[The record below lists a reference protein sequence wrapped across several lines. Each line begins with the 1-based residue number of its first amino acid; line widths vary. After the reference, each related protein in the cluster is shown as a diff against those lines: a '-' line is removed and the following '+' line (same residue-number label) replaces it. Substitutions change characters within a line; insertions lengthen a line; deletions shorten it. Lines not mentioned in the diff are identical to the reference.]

1 MSVSRMF
8 EMLYILL
15 ERDRVTAAELARRL
29 EVSVR
34 TVYRDAQALCEAG
47 VPLYAER
54 GRDGGL
60 SILPGCKL
68 SRALLTEQERSG
80 VLSALRAMQQT
91 GADDGQTLRRLS
103 AFWGGD
109 APDWV
114 RIDLAD
120 WSGKQDALIGTIKA
134 AILGRQRLG
143 FDYCGESGSPS
154 SREVCPFTL
163 WFKGRSW
170 YLLAYCLSREAM
182 RTFKLSR
189 IRRVKPLEGGFPEQ
203 AYAAHRAYAPE
214 IIADSTPLVPL
225 TLRVDGCMAFRVL
238 DDFLE
243 EEITRLPDGS
253 FLIRTAFPPGGW
265 VISLVLSNGGHAE
278 VLEPAKTRE
287 AAIWAL
293 RGALARYG
301 EGNSSQN
308 EKT

>member
-1 MSVSRMF
+1 MSVSRLF

-15 ERDRVTAAELARRL
+15 ERDRVTAAELSRRL

-103 AFWGGD
+103 AFWGND

-120 WSGKQDALIGTIKA
+120 WSGTQDALIATIKA
-134 AILGRQRLG
+134 AILGHRRLG
-143 FDYCGESGSPS
+143 FDYCGESGIPS
-154 SREVCPFTL
+154 AREVCPFTL
-163 WFKGRSW
+163 WFKGQSW
-170 YLLAYCLSREAM
+170 YLLAYCLSRGAM

-189 IRRVKPLEGGFPEQ
+189 IRRAQMLEGGFPEQ
-203 AYAAHRAYAPE
+203 AFAAHQSYAPKAA
-214 IIADSTPLVPL
+214 ADGTPLVPL
-225 TLRVDGCMAFRVL
+225 VLRVDGCMAFRVL
-238 DDFLE
+238 DDFRE
-243 EEITRLPDGS
+243 EEITRMTDGS
-253 FLIRTAFPPGGW
+253 FLVRTAFPPGAW
-265 VISLVLSNGGHAE
+265 VISFILGYGGHAE
-278 VLEPAKTRE
+278 VLEPENIRVAVLCELRR
-287 AAIWAL
+287 AL
-293 RGALARYG
+293 IRYG
-301 EGNSSQN
+301 EENSSQN

>member
-1 MSVSRMF
+1 MSVSRLF

-15 ERDRVTAAELARRL
+15 ERDRVTAAELSRRL

-34 TVYRDAQALCEAG
+34 TVYRDAQSLCEAG

-68 SRALLTEQERSG
+68 SRALLTDQERSG
-80 VLSALRAMQQT
+80 VLAALRAMQQT

-143 FDYCGESGSPS
+143 FDYCGESGVS
-154 SREVCPFTL
+154 SAREVCPFTL
-163 WFKGRSW
+163 WFKGHSW

-189 IRRVKPLEGGFPEQ
+189 IRRIQLLDGDFPGQAFAAHQ
-203 AYAAHRAYAPE
+203 AYASE
-214 IIADSTPLVPL
+214 TGADSTPLMPL
-225 TLRVDGCMAFRVL
+225 VLRVDGCMAFRVL
-238 DDFLE
+238 DDFRE
-243 EEITRLPDGS
+243 EEITRMPDGS
-253 FLIRTAFPPGGW
+253 FLIQTAFPPGSWTVSFILGY
-265 VISLVLSNGGHAE
+265 GGHAE
-278 VLEPAKTRE
+278 VLAPAQTRE
-287 AAIWAL
+287 AVISGL
-293 RGALARYG
+293 RSALARYG
-301 EGNSSQN
+301 EENSSQD

>member
-15 ERDRVTAAELARRL
+15 ERDRVTAAELAARL

-34 TVYRDAQALCEAG
+34 TVYRDAQALSEAG
-47 VPLYAER
+47 IPLYTER

-68 SRALLTEQERSG
+68 RSALLTEQDRSA
-80 VLSALRAMQQT
+80 LLAALRAMQQT

-103 AFWGGD
+103 AFLGSD

-120 WSGKQDALIGTIKA
+120 WSGTQDSLIATLKT
-134 AILGRQRLG
+134 AILERRLLA
-143 FDYCGESGSPS
+143 FDYYGEAGRSTA
-154 SREVCPFTL
+154 REVCPFTL

-170 YLLAYCLSREAM
+170 YLHAYCLTRGAM

-189 IRRVKPLEGGFPEQ
+189 IHRARIAEGSFPPE
-203 AYAAHRAYAPE
+203 AYAASNASMPGEMPDAVPQV
-214 IIADSTPLVPL
+214 PLV
-225 TLRVDGCMAFRVL
+225 LRVDGCMAFRVL
-238 DDFLE
+238 DDFRE
-243 EEITRLPDGS
+243 EEITRQEDGS

-265 VISLVLSNGGHAE
+265 VVSFVLSYGGHAE
-278 VLEPAKTRE
+278 VLAPEQTRVAVRE
-287 AAIWAL
+287 ALCA
-293 RGALARYG
+293 ALARYDG
-301 EGNSSQN
+301 ENSSQDT
-308 EKT
+308 KT

>member
-15 ERDRVTAAELARRL
+15 ERDRVTAAELAALL

-47 VPLYAER
+47 IPLYAER

-68 SRALLTEQERSG
+68 KSALLTEQDKG
-80 VLSALRAMQQT
+80 TLLAALRATQQT

-103 AFWGGD
+103 AFLGSD

-120 WSGKQDALIGTIKA
+120 WSGTQDSLIATLKA
-134 AILGRQRLG
+134 AILGRKRLA
-143 FDYCGESGSPS
+143 FDYYGEAGRPTA
-154 SREVCPFTL
+154 REVCPFTL

-170 YLLAYCLSREAM
+170 YLHAYCLTRSAM

-189 IRRVKPLEGGFPEQ
+189 IRRAHIAEGGFPPEVH
-203 AYAAHRAYAPE
+203 AAASEGTPGEIPGSAPLM
-214 IIADSTPLVPL
+214 PLV
-225 TLRVDGCMAFRVL
+225 LRVDGWMAFRAL
-238 DDFLE
+238 DDFREAEVTQLE
-243 EEITRLPDGS
+243 DGS
-253 FLIRTAFPPGGW
+253 FLIRTAFPPGEW
-265 VISLVLSNGGHAE
+265 VVSFILGYGGHAE
-278 VLEPAKTRE
+278 VLAPEDMRLAVRN
-287 AAIWAL
+287 AL
-293 RGALARYG
+293 SDALARYG
-301 EGNSSQN
+301 
-308 EKT
+308 KTE

>member
-15 ERDRVTAAELARRL
+15 ERDRVTAVELAERL

-47 VPLYAER
+47 IPLYAER

-60 SILPGCKL
+60 SVLPGCKL
-68 SRALLTEQERSG
+68 RSALLTEQDRSAL
-80 VLSALRAMQQT
+80 LSALRAMQQT

-103 AFWGGD
+103 AFLGSD

-120 WSGKQDALIGTIKA
+120 WSGTQDLLIATLKE
-134 AILGRQRLG
+134 AILGRRRLA
-143 FDYCGESGSPS
+143 FDYYGEAGRLTA
-154 SREVCPFTL
+154 REVCPITL

-170 YLLAYCLSREAM
+170 YLHAYCLTRGAM

-189 IRRVKPLEGGFPEQ
+189 IRRVCIAEGDFPPE
-203 AYAAHRAYAPE
+203 AHAAAGAGIPE
-214 IIADSTPLVPL
+214 EIPSAVPKIPLV
-225 TLRVDGCMAFRVL
+225 LRVDGCMAFRVL
-238 DDFLE
+238 DDFRDE
-243 EEITRLPDGS
+243 EVTRLEDGS

-265 VISLVLSNGGHAE
+265 VISFILGYGDHAE
-278 VLEPAKTRE
+278 VLAPEQTRKAVK
-287 AAIWAL
+287 AAL
-293 RGALARYG
+293 SDALARY
-301 EGNSSQN
+301 
-308 EKT
+308 EKEK